1 MIKMALYND
10 PDITLPLLQ
19 DICNS
24 RRNSPDDCYKAFVM
38 VLQDTCNQYDPLEKA
53 TYILLS
59 NSGRNME
66 VIIYTSTKRIIRNK
80 ADFQCIVEVEINC
93 YIIENNIRFENYQ
106 K

>member
-38 VLQDTCNQYDPLEKA
+38 VLQDTCNQYDPIEKA

-59 NSGRNME
+59 NSGSNME
-66 VIIYTSTKRIIRNK
+66 VFINYFHLNRIENK
-80 ADFQCIVEVEINC
+80 IDIHKKVEVEL
-93 YIIENNIRFENYQ
+93 EN
-106 K
+106 